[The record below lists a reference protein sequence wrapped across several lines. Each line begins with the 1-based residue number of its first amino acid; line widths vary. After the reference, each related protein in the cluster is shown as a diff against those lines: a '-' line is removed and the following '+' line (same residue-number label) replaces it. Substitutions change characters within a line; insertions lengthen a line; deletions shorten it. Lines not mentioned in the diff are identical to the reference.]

1 MKGTRFKI
9 PLDFQTFS
17 TVGTLF
23 GVEESKGE
31 DADVVFL
38 GIPYDLSTSNRSGAR
53 FAPSRIREVSR
64 IISGVDFYIRRDVF
78 REKSLVDYGDIRISN
93 NTEETIHN
101 IEDELLRIVG
111 KSRVLISGGDH
122 LITYPVLRALYREYG
137 RINLLHF
144 DAHLDSWKNVNG
156 SKLNHGTWLRKTV
169 EDGLVKTV
177 YQVGLRGSMYSER
190 DLEFQNQHGIRVIS
204 VRDFKRIGIEKMA
217 EEINKIICE
226 EKFYITIDIDVVDP
240 AFAPG
245 TGVPEPGGLSSYEL
259 MELLRGLEFNNF
271 MGGDIV
277 EVSPPYDVSDI
288 TSILATQLFFI
299 MLSKIP

>member
-217 EEINKIICE
+217 
-226 EKFYITIDIDVVDP
+226 
-240 AFAPG
+240 
-245 TGVPEPGGLSSYEL
+245 
-259 MELLRGLEFNNF
+259 
-271 MGGDIV
+271 
-277 EVSPPYDVSDI
+277 
-288 TSILATQLFFI
+288 
-299 MLSKIP
+299 